1 MDSEK
6 LLDLYHEH
14 YKDTYEL
21 SKEAQKRRNKSFV
34 ILCILEAISFML
46 FYNPDLIWINYRDKS
61 VASTSLLIMSNE

>member
-46 FYNPDLIWINYRDKS
+46 FYNPDLI
-61 VASTSLLIMSNE
+61 